1 MLPPLLPYNV
11 TRNEFIT
18 TNVIQID
25 CVPTDG
31 ERIAFRAGQ
40 FMMLHWLDE
49 HGELIDIPHAYSI
62 ASAPHENGFSFCI
75 KIYGPYTT
83 RLSQEVRPGTTIHLK
98 GPYGLF
104 TLQKVE
110 DQTVV
115 MLAGGVGI
123 APFRGMIYDELVN
136 RSGSTQINTQK
147 DADAPVKRFHVLY
160 SNKTKAS
167 FPYMQELDEWAASYP
182 DRLKLTYTITQDG
195 EPDWGGR
202 RGRWTAESIKEEV
215 RGWEAATY
223 FVCGPPPF
231 VTEMQDQLKG
241 MGIALGRVKV
251 EKFT

>member
-1 MLPPLLPYNV
+1 MLPPLLPYKV

-18 TNVIQID
+18 PNVIQID
-25 CVPTDG
+25 CVASDG

-62 ASAPHENGFSFCI
+62 ASAPHEPGFSFCI

-83 RLSQEVRPGTTIHLK
+83 RLSQEVKPGSTIHLK

-104 TLQKVE
+104 TLQKIVE
-110 DQTVV
+110 PTVV

-123 APFRGMIYDELVN
+123 APFRGMVYDELAKN
-136 RSGSTQINTQK
+136 ANTSR
-147 DADAPVKRFHVLY
+147 RFHILY

-167 FPYMQELDEWAASYP
+167 FPYMQELDEWALAHP
-182 DRLKLTYTITQDG
+182 DRLKLTYTITQEGD
-195 EPDWGGR
+195 PQWGGR

-215 RGWEAATY
+215 RGWEGATY

-231 VTEMQDQLKG
+231 VSEMQDQLAR
-241 MGIALGRVKV
+241 MGVEKTKVKV

>member
-1 MLPPLLPYNV
+1 MALPPLLPYKV

-18 TNVIQID
+18 SNVIQID
-25 CVPTDG
+25 CVSTEG
-31 ERIAFRAGQ
+31 ERIAFTAGQ

-62 ASAPHENGFSFCI
+62 ASAPRENGFSFCI

-83 RLSQEVRPGTTIHLK
+83 RLSQEVKLGTTIHLK

-104 TLQKVE
+104 TLQKVI
-110 DQTVV
+110 DPTIV

-123 APFRGMIYDELVN
+123 APFRGMLYDELKKN
-136 RSGSTQINTQK
+136 TNSTLR
-147 DADAPVKRFHVLY
+147 RFHVLY

-167 FPYMQELDEWAASYP
+167 FPYMQELDGWGAEHP
-182 DRLKLTYTITQDG
+182 DRLKITYTMTQEGDP
-195 EPDWGGR
+195 EWEGR

-215 RGWEAATY
+215 RGWEGATY

-231 VTEMQDQLKG
+231 VSEMQEQLAK
-241 MGIALGRVKV
+241 MGVEKSKVKV